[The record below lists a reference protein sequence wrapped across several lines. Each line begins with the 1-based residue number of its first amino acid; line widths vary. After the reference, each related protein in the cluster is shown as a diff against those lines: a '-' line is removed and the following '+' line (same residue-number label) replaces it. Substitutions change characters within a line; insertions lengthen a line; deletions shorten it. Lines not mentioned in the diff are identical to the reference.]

1 MIMKKFFFGLV
12 LFILIGCSKDAT
24 VAPLSPED
32 QLIKDIAAVDQDQL
46 KKDIA
51 TIDLYLTAAGTTAI
65 SDPTGLRYVVT
76 TVGTGVKPTLANKVT
91 VKYTGKLMSNG
102 AIFDQSSSATFTL
115 SSLIVGWRIGFP
127 LLNKGSKADLYVPS
141 GYAYGVRGAPPAI
154 SANANLIFKVE
165 LIDVTN

>member
-1 MIMKKFFFGLV
+1 MKKSLLGLV
-12 LFILIGCSKDAT
+12 LFLLIGCSKDAT
-24 VAPLSPED
+24 VVPLSAED
-32 QLIKDIAAVDQDQL
+32 QLIKDIAVVDQVQL

-76 TVGTGVKPTLANKVT
+76 TVGTGVKPTLTSKVT

-102 AIFDQSSSATFTL
+102 AIFDQSNSAAFTL
-115 SSLIVGWRIGFP
+115 SSLIVGWRIAFP
-127 LLNKGSKADLYVPS
+127 LLNKGSKADLYIPS
-141 GYAYGVRGAPPAI
+141 GYAYGVKGALPTI